1 MRVTVDIYS
10 FDNLGQAAYASLWLD
25 TEMRRW
31 SRESHDLLELPKW
44 GILELAP
51 GVTLVCGETDT
62 CHIVTLE
69 KLDLYSSFQLQ
80 RTGDRPGDAGPQEGA
95 SGRALMY
102 QRDDENK
109 PSIGRWRIL
118 CVDHETIRAEHSIF
132 ADDVD

>member
-80 RTGDRPGDAGPQEGA
+80 RTGDRPGDADPPGRGER
-95 SGRALMY
+95 SGL
-102 QRDDENK
+102 
-109 PSIGRWRIL
+109 
-118 CVDHETIRAEHSIF
+118 
-132 ADDVD
+132 DVPT

>member
-1 MRVTVDIYS
+1 MPT
-10 FDNLGQAAYASLWLD
+10 
-25 TEMRRW
+25 
-31 SRESHDLLELPKW
+31 
-44 GILELAP
+44 
-51 GVTLVCGETDT
+51 
-62 CHIVTLE
+62 
-69 KLDLYSSFQLQ
+69 
-80 RTGDRPGDAGPQEGA
+80 PQEGA